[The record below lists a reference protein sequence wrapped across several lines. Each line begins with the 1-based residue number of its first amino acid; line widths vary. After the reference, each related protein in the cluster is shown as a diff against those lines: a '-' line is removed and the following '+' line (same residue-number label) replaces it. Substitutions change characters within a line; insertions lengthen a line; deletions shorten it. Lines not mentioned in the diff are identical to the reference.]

1 MVYLAT
7 GNPSSHNNGSSS
19 SIGGGGDGNG
29 TTSASE
35 RSSHNDRDLEDC
47 SDGEREGTIG
57 VGKDYQASIP
67 PYIEENRE
75 FYPYNMHLEVL
86 SEPFIFCLSRTTSTL
101 SSQTATPRSNAPRE
115 LCSCGLRPLTSQPQ
129 SVSPK
134 VVNAYFLDNE

>member
-19 SIGGGGDGNG
+19 SIGGGGGGNG

-35 RSSHNDRDLEDC
+35 RSSHDDRDPEDS
-47 SDGEREGTIG
+47 SDGEREGTIR

-75 FYPYNMHLEVL
+75 FYPHNMHLEVL
-86 SEPFIFCLSRTTSTL
+86 SFFAYLERHPRCLLRAPPL
-101 SSQTATPRSNAPRE
+101 AAMPRE
-115 LCSCGLRPLTSQPQ
+115 SSARVV
-129 SVSPK
+129 SVPSHHNLK
-134 VVNAYFLDNE
+134 A